1 MSESDIQRQIVDAL
15 RAVGGYPIRIQSGRV
30 KVARGWMT
38 LAPAGT
44 PDVLVLLPR
53 GRCLWLEVKD
63 AKGRLRASQEAWRAN
78 VSRLGQLVAT
88 VRSPQEAV
96 RAYLDA
102 CDAGDV
108 GD

>member
-1 MSESDIQRQIVDAL
+1 MSETDIQRQIVDAL
-15 RAVGGYPIRIQSGRV
+15 KAVGAYPIRVQSGRV
-30 KVARGWMT
+30 RVKRGYMH

-53 GRCLWLEVKD
+53 GRCMWLEVKD
-63 AKGRLRASQEAWRAN
+63 AKGALRVTQEAWRAN
-78 VSRLGQLVAT
+78 VAQWGQIVAT

-102 CDAGDV
+102 VDAGDV